1 MNANFG
7 LLEELAVVPRD
18 KAVKRERY
26 AERALLEI
34 GVWAGGLAGEVRAD
48 RTRTAVSSEL

>member
-7 LLEELAVVPRD
+7 LLEELADPPRD

-26 AERALLEI
+26 AERALRDLETWRQAEGI
-34 GVWAGGLAGEVRAD
+34 TPRPM
-48 RTRTAVSSEL
+48 